1 MTGVASISVSVP
13 CRRWLARLPG
23 ARALCRKTAAAA
35 FEIGADSALPGALTG
50 ALTGRGSFEVS
61 LVLGDDDFVR
71 ALNCT
76 YRGRDAAT
84 NVLAFGNF
92 TAPEAVNP
100 ASSRRRSAAMT
111 STAMTSTAMTG
122 DGEKPVLLG
131 DVVIAYETAVAEAL
145 AQRKSIEA
153 HLCHLVVHGVLHL
166 LGYDHEDETDAL
178 RMERIEATVLG
189 QLGLPDPYRLESA
202 ASD

>member
-13 CRRWLARLPG
+13 CGRWLQRLPG
-23 ARALCRKTAAAA
+23 ASALSQKAASAA
-35 FEIGADSALPGALTG
+35 FEIGADG
-50 ALTGRGSFEVS
+50 ALTGRGAFEVS

-71 ALNCT
+71 ALNRA
-76 YRGRDAAT
+76 YRGRDVAT

-92 TAPEAVNP
+92 TAGEAVNP

-111 STAMTSTAMTG
+111 R

-131 DVVIAYETAVAEAL
+131 DVVIAYETAVAEAS
-145 AQRKSIEA
+145 AQGKSIEA

-166 LGYDHEDETDAL
+166 LGYDHKDETDAL
-178 RMERIEATVLG
+178 RMERLEASVLG
-189 QLGLPDPYRLESA
+189 QFGLPDPYRLESA

>member
-1 MTGVASISVSVP
+1 MTGVAEVFVSVP
-13 CRRWLARLPG
+13 CGRWLTRLPG
-23 ARALCRKTAAAA
+23 ARALCRKAASVV
-35 FEIGADSALPGALTG
+35 FEIGADGSLTG
-50 ALTGRGSFEVS
+50 APAGRGTFEVS
-61 LVLGDDDFVR
+61 LVLADDDFVR
-71 ALNCT
+71 ALNRT

-92 TAPEAVNP
+92 TAPEAVDP
-100 ASSRRRSAAMT
+100 ASSRRRRSAAMT
-111 STAMTSTAMTG
+111 R

-131 DVVIAYETAVAEAL
+131 DVVIAYETAVAEAS

-178 RMERIEATVLG
+178 RMERIEASVLG
-189 QLGLPDPYRLESA
+189 QFGLPDPYRLESA

>member
-1 MTGVASISVSVP
+1 MPARRRPEAAVTGVAEVFVSIP
-13 CRRWLARLPG
+13 CRRWLSRLPG
-23 ARALCRKTAAAA
+23 AGALCRKAASAA
-35 FEIGADSALPGALTG
+35 FDIGADGAH
-50 ALTGRGSFEVS
+50 TGRGAFEVS

-71 ALNCT
+71 ALNRT

-92 TAPEAVNP
+92 TAGEAGEP
-100 ASSRRRSAAMT
+100 ASWRRRSAAMT
-111 STAMTSTAMTG
+111 W

-131 DVVIAYETAVAEAL
+131 DVVIAYETAVAEAS
-145 AQRKSIEA
+145 AQGKSIEA

-178 RMERIEATVLG
+178 RMEGIEASVLG
-189 QLGLPDPYRLESA
+189 RIGLPDPYRLESA
-202 ASD
+202 PSD

>member
-1 MTGVASISVSVP
+1 MTGVAEVFVSVP
-13 CRRWLARLPG
+13 CGRWLTRLPG
-23 ARALCRKTAAAA
+23 ARALCRKAASAA
-35 FEIGADSALPGALTG
+35 FEIGAENT
-50 ALTGRGSFEVS
+50 LTGRGSFEVS

-71 ALNCT
+71 ALNRT

-84 NVLAFGNF
+84 NVLAFANF
-92 TAPEAVNP
+92 TAPEAVDP
-100 ASSRRRSAAMT
+100 ASSHRRSAAMT
-111 STAMTSTAMTG
+111 STATTG

-131 DVVIAYETAVAEAL
+131 DVVIAYETAVAEAS
-145 AQRKSIEA
+145 AGRKSIEA

-178 RMERIEATVLG
+178 RMERIEASVLG
-189 QLGLPDPYRLESA
+189 QFGLPDPYRLESA

>member
-1 MTGVASISVSVP
+1 MTGVAAISVSVP
-13 CRRWLARLPG
+13 CGRWLTRLPG
-23 ARALCRKTAAAA
+23 ARALCRKAASAA
-35 FEIGADSALPGALTG
+35 FEVGAENVLTG
-50 ALTGRGSFEVS
+50 HGSFEVS

-71 ALNCT
+71 GLNRS

-84 NVLAFGNF
+84 NVLAFANF

-100 ASSRRRSAAMT
+100 VSSRPR
-111 STAMTSTAMTG
+111 STAMTG

-145 AQRKSIEA
+145 AEGKSIEA

-178 RMERIEATVLG
+178 RMERIEASVMG
-189 QLGLPDPYRLESA
+189 RFGLPDPYRLESA

>member
-13 CRRWLARLPG
+13 CRRWLTRLPG
-23 ARALCRKTAAAA
+23 ARALCRKAAAA
-35 FEIGADSALPGALTG
+35 AVEIGADSALTG
-50 ALTGRGSFEVS
+50 ALTGRGAFEVS

-71 ALNCT
+71 ALNRT

-92 TAPEAVNP
+92 TAGEAVNP

-111 STAMTSTAMTG
+111 R

-131 DVVIAYETAVAEAL
+131 DVVIAYETAVAEAS
-145 AQRKSIEA
+145 AENKSIED

-166 LGYDHEDETDAL
+166 LGYDHKDETDAL
-178 RMERIEATVLG
+178 RMERIEASVLG
-189 QLGLPDPYRLESA
+189 RIGLADPYRLESA

>member
-1 MTGVASISVSVP
+1 MTGVAEVFVSVP
-13 CRRWLARLPG
+13 CGRWLTRLPG
-23 ARALCRKTAAAA
+23 VRALCRKAASAA
-35 FEIGADSALPGALTG
+35 FEIGADVALTG
-50 ALTGRGSFEVS
+50 ALTGRGTFEVS

-71 ALNCT
+71 ALNRD
-76 YRGRDAAT
+76 YRGRDVAT

-92 TAPEAVNP
+92 TAGEAVNP

-111 STAMTSTAMTG
+111 R

-131 DVVIAYETAVAEAL
+131 DVVIAYETAVAEAA
-145 AQRKSIEA
+145 AQGKSIEA

-166 LGYDHEDETDAL
+166 LGYDHKDETDAL
-178 RMERIEATVLG
+178 RMERIEESVLG
-189 QLGLPDPYRLESA
+189 QFGLPDPYRLESA

>member
-1 MTGVASISVSVP
+1 MTGVAEIFVSVP
-13 CRRWLARLPG
+13 CRRWLTRLPG
-23 ARALCRKTAAAA
+23 AKALCRKAASAA
-35 FEIGADSALPGALTG
+35 FEIGADGAFPGAFPG
-50 ALTGRGSFEVS
+50 APAGRGGFEVS

-76 YRGRDAAT
+76 YRGQDKAT

-92 TAPEAVNP
+92 TAGHKFT
-100 ASSRRRSAAMT
+100 AART
-111 STAMTSTAMTG
+111 R

-131 DVVIAYETAVAEAL
+131 DVVIAYETAVAEAS
-145 AQRKSIEA
+145 AERKSIEA

-178 RMERIEATVLG
+178 RMERIEASVLG
-189 QLGLPDPYRLESA
+189 RFGLPDPYRLESA

>member
-1 MTGVASISVSVP
+1 MPARRRPEAAVIGVAEVFVSIP
-13 CRRWLARLPG
+13 CRRWLGRLPG
-23 ARALCRKTAAAA
+23 AVALCRKAASAA
-35 FEIGADSALPGALTG
+35 FDIGAGGAH
-50 ALTGRGSFEVS
+50 TGRGAFEVS

-71 ALNCT
+71 ALNRT

-92 TAPEAVNP
+92 TAG
-100 ASSRRRSAAMT
+100 
-111 STAMTSTAMTG
+111 MTG

-131 DVVIAYETAVAEAL
+131 DVVIAYETAVAEAS
-145 AQRKSIEA
+145 AQGKSIEA

-166 LGYDHEDETDAL
+166 LGYDHEEETDAL
-178 RMERIEATVLG
+178 RMEGIEASVLG
-189 QLGLPDPYRLESA
+189 RIGLPDPYRLESA

>member
-131 DVVIAYETAVAEAL
+131 DVVIAYETAVAEAS
-145 AQRKSIEA
+145 AQGKSIEA

>member
-13 CRRWLARLPG
+13 CRRWLTRLPG
-23 ARALCRKTAAAA
+23 ARALCRKAASAA
-35 FEIGADSALPGALTG
+35 FEIGADSALTG
-50 ALTGRGSFEVS
+50 ALTGRGTFEVS

-100 ASSRRRSAAMT
+100 ASSPRRSA
-111 STAMTSTAMTG
+111 AMTSTAMTG

-131 DVVIAYETAVAEAL
+131 DVVIAYETVVAEAL

-166 LGYDHEDETDAL
+166 LSYDHENETDAL
-178 RMERIEATVLG
+178 RMEHIEATVLG

>member
-1 MTGVASISVSVP
+1 MNGVAAISVSVP
-13 CRRWLARLPG
+13 CGRWLIRLPG
-23 ARALCRKTAAAA
+23 ARALCRKAAAAA
-35 FEIGADSALPGALTG
+35 FEIGADSAL
-50 ALTGRGSFEVS
+50 TGRGTFEVS

-76 YRGRDAAT
+76 YRGRDTAT
-84 NVLAFGNF
+84 NVLAFRNF
-92 TAPEAVNP
+92 TAGEAVNP

-111 STAMTSTAMTG
+111 RDA
-122 DGEKPVLLG
+122 DLPVLLG
-131 DVVIAYETAVAEAL
+131 DVVIAYETAVAEAS
-145 AQRKSIEA
+145 AEGKSIEA

-178 RMERIEATVLG
+178 RMERIEAAVLG
-189 QLGLPDPYRLESA
+189 RFGLPDPYRLESA